1 MKHALGDRELNR
13 SGDHPG
19 DLFGWYGDGSCRVK
33 RDWAVAGG
41 CKVLWY
47 IGEFVSRI
55 VGSAVVLQWCWK
67 RGGCPRVL
75 VVCTDKPGKIESTD
89 CR

>member
-1 MKHALGDRELNR
+1 MYSTAGWAVEAYIRDRELNR
-13 SGDHPG
+13 SGDRTG

-47 IGEFVSRI
+47 ILKMFS
-55 VGSAVVLQWCWK
+55 
-67 RGGCPRVL
+67 
-75 VVCTDKPGKIESTD
+75 
-89 CR
+89 

>member
-1 MKHALGDRELNR
+1 VFWCVYSTAGWAVEAHVRELNR
-13 SGDHPG
+13 GGGRTG

-47 IGEFVSRI
+47 ILKMFS
-55 VGSAVVLQWCWK
+55 
-67 RGGCPRVL
+67 
-75 VVCTDKPGKIESTD
+75 
-89 CR
+89 